1 MDEQK
6 DKEMAT
12 PIYVTEREAL
22 LLVSALGVFQNRIG
36 QNCSWM
42 KRRRMETLRHRL
54 ADCIIIDDCLEAE
67 ALMESMNKCQREQ
80 ERFITIGQEANTLRK
95 RIKQLA
101 GITDVRLRDDE

>member
-22 LLVSALGVFQNRIG
+22 LLVSALGVFQNRLG
-36 QNCSWM
+36 QKGSWL
-42 KRRRMETLRHRL
+42 KRKRMVTLRHRL
-54 ADCIIIDDCLEAE
+54 ADCFIVGDMQEAD

-95 RIKQLA
+95 RIKQLT
-101 GITDVRLRDDE
+101 GITDAKLRGDE